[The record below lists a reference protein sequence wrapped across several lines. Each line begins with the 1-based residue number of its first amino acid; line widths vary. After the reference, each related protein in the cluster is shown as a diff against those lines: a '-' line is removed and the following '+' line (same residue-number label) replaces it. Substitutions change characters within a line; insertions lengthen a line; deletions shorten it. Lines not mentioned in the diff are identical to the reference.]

1 MKKEAKKSDEKALR
15 NAMTLAK
22 RTKRMEHLRELSD
35 TYGVEFHVVKQIA
48 AMLGEE
54 EDYDGLVST
63 IEDIAMQY
71 EYKRIAEKKE
81 SSFKTRKEEHLYRVL
96 SNYCVSTRK

>member
-22 RTKRMEHLRELSD
+22 RTKRAEHFRELSE
-35 TYGVEFHVVKQIA
+35 TYGVELTLVHQLA

-63 IEDIAMQY
+63 VEDLAMAY
-71 EYKRIAEKKE
+71 EYKRIAEKRE
-81 SSFKTRKEEHLYRVL
+81 GSPKTRKEEDFFNVARG
-96 SNYCVSTRK
+96 YCNFTKK